1 MGQKTAF
8 LKLET
13 IVASYMIL
21 FNTPTVSRDEL
32 GLFSEFLTFHLADKK
47 QKIIDLYSHE
57 YYKEFLDEFADV
69 FKGENGNISIK
80 EDANIKQVNKR
91 ILGFTPTDFLL
102 KIFMN
107 EEETKQKFE
116 EFKQVKTKP
125 VTTSKVKIEET
136 QTSVKE

>member
-32 GLFSEFLTFHLADKK
+32 GLFSEFLTFHLTDKN

-107 EEETKQKFE
+107 EEETKKKFE

>member
-32 GLFSEFLTFHLADKK
+32 GLFSEFLTFHLTDEK

-57 YYKEFLDEFADV
+57 YYKDFLDEFADV

-80 EDANIKQVNKR
+80 EDANLKQVNKR

-107 EEETKQKFE
+107 EEETKKKFE

-125 VTTSKVKIEET
+125 VKSNKIKTEEI
-136 QTSVKE
+136 QASVKE

>member
-21 FNTPTVSRDEL
+21 YNTPTISREDL
-32 GLFSEFLTFHLADKK
+32 NLFSEFLTFHLTDKN

-91 ILGFTPTDFLL
+91 ILGFTPADFLF
-102 KIFMN
+102 KIFEN
-107 EEETKQKFE
+107 EETTKQKFE
-116 EFKQVKTKP
+116 EFKNIKTKP
-125 VTTSKVKIEET
+125 VKSNEIKTEEI
-136 QTSVKE
+136 QASVKE